1 MKTVLRKMKRRRIK
15 ITEKGKD
22 CCCQLFTF
30 NLSTCICKTKTS
42 DKNNFHVNSKYHF
55 IVNYFRLLTVD
66 VNNVL
71 TQLRLKEVHVDNTSK
86 VAVETSRVVEEY
98 DPDCFVLVYAV
109 DDKDS
114 FGEFHAVLS
123 FESQVKK

>member
-1 MKTVLRKMKRRRIK
+1 MLT
-15 ITEKGKD
+15 
-22 CCCQLFTF
+22 
-30 NLSTCICKTKTS
+30 LSIFS
-42 DKNNFHVNSKYHF
+42 DF
-55 IVNYFRLLTVD
+55 VNYFRLLTVD

-114 FGEFHAVLS
+114 FGEFHTVLP
-123 FESQVKK
+123 FESQVMK

>member
-1 MKTVLRKMKRRRIK
+1 MDKK
-15 ITEKGKD
+15 I
-22 CCCQLFTF
+22 
-30 NLSTCICKTKTS
+30 
-42 DKNNFHVNSKYHF
+42 FHVNSKYQF

-114 FGEFHAVLS
+114 FGEFHTVLP
-123 FESQVKK
+123 FESQVMK